1 MIGGL
6 MESRARLKKQS
17 QPRWGRKRRT
27 KIKRVTEVV
36 IDQPV
41 FCPGC
46 DGRMRLSQNQ
56 AFKCGQC
63 GQEIAAENAINVLE
77 SVAPMRT

>member
-6 MESRARLKKQS
+6 IESRARLKKQS
-17 QPRWGRKRRT
+17 RPRWGRKRRT

-36 IDQPV
+36 IDQTA
-41 FCPGC
+41 FCPECG
-46 DGRMRLSQNQ
+46 GGMQLSQNQ

-77 SVAPMRT
+77 SAVPMRT